1 MHKEI
6 HDMIHR
12 TALFVGVALAAAGT
26 VMLVG
31 ASDALTDEAILQAL
45 RLWPLAIVALGV
57 ALLLRRTQLAIAGTL
72 VAATL
77 AGVVVGG
84 AVVAAPDLG
93 SFCTDRD
100 GAAAPV
106 RQGSFAGP
114 ATVELSSACG
124 DVHVTTNDGSAWELR
139 AHDLGERS
147 AVVTETSDGLAV
159 RSETERWR
167 SGFDHDGD
175 DWQLALPTGVV
186 LDLDAEINAGRGRF
200 DLVGAALDTIG
211 LDVNA
216 GDARLDLTGAT
227 ANSIDVE
234 VNAGSATVL
243 LPASSDLG
251 GTLDVAAGSIEICAP
266 AGLGLRIRGDAE
278 FGSTEFNG
286 LVRVAG
292 AWETPDLS
300 TATHVAELSVSA
312 QAGSVVVN
320 PAGGCK

>member
-1 MHKEI
+1 
-6 HDMIHR
+6 MIHR
-12 TALFVGVALAAAGT
+12 TALFLGVSLAAAGI

-31 ASDALTDEAILQAL
+31 TSDTVAGEAITEAL

-57 ALLLRRTQLAIAGTL
+57 ALLLRRTQLAIVGTL
-72 VAATL
+72 VAATF

-93 SFCTDRD
+93 SLCTDGD
-100 GAAAPV
+100 GAAAPA
-106 RQGSFAGP
+106 RQGSFVGP
-114 ATVELSSACG
+114 ATIELSSACG
-124 DVHVTTNDGSAWELR
+124 DVHVTTIDGSAWELD
-139 AHDLGERS
+139 ALDLGDRS
-147 AVVTETSDGLAV
+147 AIVAATVDGLAV
-159 RSETERWR
+159 RSETERWHG
-167 SGFDHDGD
+167 GFDRTGD

-200 DLVGAALDTIG
+200 DLDGAALDAIA

-216 GDARLDLTGAT
+216 GDARLDLTGST
-227 ANSIDVE
+227 ASTLDVE

-243 LPASSDLG
+243 LPSSSDLTG
-251 GTLDVAAGSIEICAP
+251 ELDVAAGSIEICAP
-266 AGLGLRIRGDAE
+266 AGLGLRIRGDAD
-278 FGSTEFNG
+278 FGSTQFNG
-286 LVRVAG
+286 LLRVAD